1 MDMTPISNE
10 ADMPKR
16 AIKLDNTELIKTSF
30 WVSQIFIIIATVV
43 GVYLA
48 AQEGLS
54 QAIKFDALSN
64 MQNNYHLRHAL
75 YDEVSDNVEILSHY
89 ADTVETVSSNSLV
102 KMHPQMGL
110 FVWDN
115 MRYSANAL
123 ETPSDILS
131 DIRRLYLESEKIISN
146 IETRHYSVSYGKDQ
160 LQNVLSKIKEDT
172 LPKLKTNYETLSKEL
187 KDNDIAVD

>member
-16 AIKLDNTELIKTSF
+16 TIKLDNTELIKTSF

-172 LPKLKTNYETLSKEL
+172 LPKHKTNYETLSKEL

>member
-16 AIKLDNTELIKTSF
+16 TIKLDNTELIKTSF

-187 KDNDIAVD
+187 SDNDITVD

>member
-16 AIKLDNTELIKTSF
+16 TIKLDNTELIKTSF

-160 LQNVLSKIKEDT
+160 LQNVLSKIKDDT

>member
-16 AIKLDNTELIKTSF
+16 TIKLDNTELIKTSF

-187 KDNDIAVD
+187 KDNDIAAD

>member
-172 LPKLKTNYETLSKEL
+172 LPKLKTNYETLSKGL

>member
-1 MDMTPISNE
+1 
-10 ADMPKR
+10 
-16 AIKLDNTELIKTSF
+16 
-30 WVSQIFIIIATVV
+30 VSQIFIIIATVV

>member
-131 DIRRLYLESEKIISN
+131 DIRRLYLESEKIINN

-172 LPKLKTNYETLSKEL
+172 LPKLKTNYETLSKGL

>member
-1 MDMTPISNE
+1 MDMTPISNA

>member
-89 ADTVETVSSNSLV
+89 AETVETVSSNSLV

-187 KDNDIAVD
+187 KDNDIVVD

>member
-1 MDMTPISNE
+1 MDMNPSPNA
-10 ADMPKR
+10 ADAPKR
-16 AIKLDNTELIKTSF
+16 NIKLDNTELIKTSF
-30 WVSQIFIIIATVV
+30 WVSQVFMIIATVV

-54 QAIKFDALSN
+54 QAIKFDNLSN

-75 YDEVSDNVEILSHY
+75 YDELSDNVATLSRY
-89 ADTVETVSSNSLV
+89 VDMVETVSGNSLV
-102 KMHPQMGL
+102 KMRPQMGL

-123 ETPSDILS
+123 ETPSHILS
-131 DIRRLYLESEKIISN
+131 DIRRFYLESEQIISN
-146 IETRHYSVSYGKDQ
+146 IETRHYSVSYGKGL
-160 LQNVLSKIKEDT
+160 LQNLLSKIQEDT

-187 KDNDIAVD
+187 NDNDIAVD

>member
-16 AIKLDNTELIKTSF
+16 TIKLDNTELIKTSF

-102 KMHPQMGL
+102 KMHPQRGL

>member
-16 AIKLDNTELIKTSF
+16 TIKLDNTELIKTSF

-75 YDEVSDNVEILSHY
+75 YDEVSDNVGILSHY

-187 KDNDIAVD
+187 NDNDIAVD

>member
-131 DIRRLYLESEKIISN
+131 DIRRLYLESEKITSN

>member
-10 ADMPKR
+10 ADMPKH

>member
-16 AIKLDNTELIKTSF
+16 TIKLDNTELIKTSF

-64 MQNNYHLRHAL
+64 MQNNYHVRHAL

>member
-16 AIKLDNTELIKTSF
+16 TIKLDNTELIKTSF

-54 QAIKFDALSN
+54 QAIKFDVLSN

>member
-16 AIKLDNTELIKTSF
+16 TIKLDNTELIKTSF

-89 ADTVETVSSNSLV
+89 ADTVETMSSNSLV

>member
-75 YDEVSDNVEILSHY
+75 YDEVSDNVGILSHY

>member
-172 LPKLKTNYETLSKEL
+172 LPKLKTNYETLLKEL

>member
-16 AIKLDNTELIKTSF
+16 TIKLDNTELIKTSF

-89 ADTVETVSSNSLV
+89 ADRAT
-102 KMHPQMGL
+102 
-110 FVWDN
+110 
-115 MRYSANAL
+115 A
-123 ETPSDILS
+123 
-131 DIRRLYLESEKIISN
+131 
-146 IETRHYSVSYGKDQ
+146 
-160 LQNVLSKIKEDT
+160 
-172 LPKLKTNYETLSKEL
+172 
-187 KDNDIAVD
+187 

>member
-75 YDEVSDNVEILSHY
+75 YDEVSDNIEILSHY

-123 ETPSDILS
+123 ETPSDILF

>member
-16 AIKLDNTELIKTSF
+16 TIKLDNTELIKTSF

-146 IETRHYSVSYGKDQ
+146 IETRHYSVCYGKDQ

>member
-1 MDMTPISNE
+1 
-10 ADMPKR
+10 
-16 AIKLDNTELIKTSF
+16 
-30 WVSQIFIIIATVV
+30 
-43 GVYLA
+43 
-48 AQEGLS
+48 
-54 QAIKFDALSN
+54 
-64 MQNNYHLRHAL
+64 
-75 YDEVSDNVEILSHY
+75 
-89 ADTVETVSSNSLV
+89 
-102 KMHPQMGL
+102 MHPQMGL

>member
-16 AIKLDNTELIKTSF
+16 TIKLDNTELIKTSF

-64 MQNNYHLRHAL
+64 MQNSYHLRHAL

>member
-102 KMHPQMGL
+102 KMHPLMGL

>member
-89 ADTVETVSSNSLV
+89 AETVETVSSNSLV

>member
-16 AIKLDNTELIKTSF
+16 TIKLDNTELIKTSF

-172 LPKLKTNYETLSKEL
+172 LPKLKTNYETLLKEL

>member
-16 AIKLDNTELIKTSF
+16 TIKLDNTELIKTSF

>member
-16 AIKLDNTELIKTSF
+16 TIKLDNTELIKTSF

-75 YDEVSDNVEILSHY
+75 YDEVSDNVGILSHY

>member
-172 LPKLKTNYETLSKEL
+172 LLKLKTNYETLSKEL

>member
-172 LPKLKTNYETLSKEL
+172 LPKLKTYYESLSKEL

>member
-16 AIKLDNTELIKTSF
+16 TIKLDNTELIKTSF

-160 LQNVLSKIKEDT
+160 LQNVLSKIKEDI

>member
-1 MDMTPISNE
+1 MDMTSISNE

-16 AIKLDNTELIKTSF
+16 TIKLDNTELIKTSF